1 MPPDIQAVMDTLRE
15 KPEVLVAAQKQ
26 ANVASDKKK

>member
-1 MPPDIQAVMDTLRE
+1 MDTLRE